1 MQEASAVLI
10 FQSFSNFIGKKKKKH
25 GMMNFLSAAV
35 SSKPQVG

>member
-10 FQSFSNFIGKKKKKH
+10 FQSFSNFIGKKKKH